1 VCVWILLLSLSLS
14 LYCDF
19 VLAPI
24 CISYDDVS
32 GHTKRSVER
41 EICEMSL
48 CEDVRYELRERL
60 LCVCVDFIAL
70 SLYCDFVLV

>member
-1 VCVWILLLSLSLS
+1 VCVCGFYCSLSLS

-24 CISYDDVS
+24 YISYDDVS

-48 CEDVRYELRERL
+48 CEDVRYELREGL
-60 LCVCVDFIAL
+60 LCVWILLL
-70 SLYCDFVLV
+70 SLSLFVL

>member
-1 VCVWILLLSLSLS
+1 VCVDFIALSLSLS

-24 CISYDDVS
+24 YISYDDVS

-41 EICEMSL
+41 GRF
-48 CEDVRYELRERL
+48 VR
-60 LCVCVDFIAL
+60 CH
-70 SLYCDFVLV
+70 FVRM

>member
-1 VCVWILLLSLSLS
+1 MCVDFIALVLSLS

-24 CISYDDVS
+24 YISYDDVS

-41 EICEMSL
+41 EISL
-48 CEDVRYELRERL
+48 CEDVRYELRERF
-60 LCVCVDFIAL
+60 CVCVWILLL
-70 SLYCDFVLV
+70 SLSLFVL

>member
-1 VCVWILLLSLSLS
+1 VCVDFIALVLSLS

-24 CISYDDVS
+24 YISYDDVS

-41 EICEMSL
+41 EISL
-48 CEDVRYELRERL
+48 CEDVRYELREGL
-60 LCVCVDFIAL
+60 LCVCGFYCSL
-70 SLYCDFVLV
+70 SLSLFVL

>member
-1 VCVWILLLSLSLS
+1 MCVCVDFIALVLSLS

-24 CISYDDVS
+24 YISYDDVS

-41 EICEMSL
+41 EICE
-48 CEDVRYELRERL
+48 DVRYELREGL